1 MKTKTC
7 SEPHA
12 DIPASF
18 TALPSSQAA
27 KWRHVCAA
35 CAYELGRKHTAD
47 TEARLRERVRSLTS
61 EIDSLKAKAK

>member
-7 SEPHA
+7 SEPHV

-18 TALPSSQAA
+18 NSLPSSQAA

-35 CAYELGRKHTAD
+35 CAYELGRKHAD
-47 TEARLRERVRSLTS
+47 VAEQRLRDRVRALSD
-61 EIDSLKAKAK
+61 EVDALKAKAK